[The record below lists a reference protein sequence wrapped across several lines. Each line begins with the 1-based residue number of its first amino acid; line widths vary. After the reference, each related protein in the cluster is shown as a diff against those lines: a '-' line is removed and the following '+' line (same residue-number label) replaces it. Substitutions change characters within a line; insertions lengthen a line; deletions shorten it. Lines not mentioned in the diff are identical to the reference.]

1 MNKKDNRRH
10 PRFDSINLSYICL
23 DKSENIVQQ
32 AMARTINI
40 SESGLLIETH
50 FKMEKDYKLI
60 ATIGLRDETAD
71 IKGKVVYAQPT
82 NDGKYMAGIEIT
94 ENEDEM
100 NWKDFIKKISETAFD
115 DTPEK

>member
-1 MNKKDNRRH
+1 MNIKDNRRY

-40 SESGLLIETH
+40 SEGGFLIETH

-71 IKGKVVYAQPT
+71 IKGKVVYVQPT
-82 NDGKYMAGIEIT
+82 SDGKYVAGIEIT
-94 ENEDEM
+94 ENDDEV
-100 NWKDFIKKISETAFD
+100 NWKHFIKKISEIAFD